1 MKRWVSAFVVL
12 MLISL
17 LAVNPEQARAADF
30 VDVTVRIRCVRQVEN
45 PDTASGDGDYFP
57 EVKIGS
63 HGFSTSP
70 TSSGPLGPGPI
81 EDDEFCPNWQF
92 TRNVDRLSPTDIIIR
107 LWDYDDFLNGGD
119 DRMDI
124 SPVAGKVDL
133 SVRFDGLTGTWDVPG
148 SEVTGTIARG
158 NGDHDIPEENDGR
171 ITQID
176 FDIFVG
182 TNPDIDGDGISNAV
196 EMNGVRRS
204 DGSMV
209 ADLPALGADPCRKT
223 IVVWSDY
230 MTGAADGHSHEPKA
244 DGIQEL
250 VDAFDQA
257 PVDAVECPFPGT
269 HKPQGIDFIFIKG
282 GTLIEAPVLGLDAAF
297 RAARNANFPPEL
309 RPYAHYAI
317 FVHDQKAGSSSSG
330 LCCEDE
336 SGGKDFLV
344 SLGSWRSTC
353 VWPGDDD
360 LLQTTAQGDDL
371 VIGSTIDVGP
381 DLVCDSTVSL
391 GSDDIQGITVGTG
404 AANARVGTARDQAGT
419 VMHELGH
426 ALGLG
431 HGGDETTN
439 YMPNYLSNLN
449 YAFQLGIPRGATPP
463 GASAPPRVLDYS
475 RTKLADLDTTKLKES
490 AGIGS
495 GLTDWTRWTD
505 GGGTVRWGS
514 GAGAIDWDWSGS
526 IDDGFFPCGDGSND
540 CVFQNINADDDS
552 GAPKVVLTSFDDW
565 QNLRY
570 RAADSPTA
578 GASHSAPHPDKP
590 DLNYHT
596 AHEHEHQFF
605 AFFDPDLATAKA
617 VNKSVADAGDSLTY
631 TVTVTNV
638 GSGPATGASVTDTFP
653 MGQGQAPETRPLGT
667 LQAGQQKAE
676 TFAFTIACSTPDGT
690 LLTNTAT
697 ASGTD
702 AGGGAEANLANNAAT
717 ATTVVRAPRLQ
728 VTKTASGTG
737 LAGEA
742 ISYSVAVSNVGS
754 GSATN
759 VVVRDVLP
767 ADLYYSPA
775 LDLGAGPQPDTVT
788 READGTTTLV
798 WNLGTL
804 AGLDTQAL
812 SYTARPSLLFLGGEA
827 VENAAEVTYQ
837 NANGCAFAPEEAS
850 APMTIAVVA
859 PSGDPEGLGFWRN
872 HDELWSNEMLARIQA
887 TDQRFDPDGDGALSD
902 AEVAEMLAPGGNMD
916 AILRKHLL
924 STYFNLATRR
934 INAATALDPDA
945 ELVAELG
952 LTNVRDAALSAHET
966 LTLPVTNAT
975 RERYSQTTTVLDQI
989 NTNQIEVY

>member
-1 MKRWVSAFVVL
+1 
-12 MLISL
+12 MLFMSL
-17 LAVNPEQARAADF
+17 LAVNPVQVRAADL

-45 PDTASGDGDYFP
+45 PDSASGDGDYFP

-63 HGFSTSP
+63 HAFSTSP

-81 EDDEFCPNWQF
+81 EDDEFCPDWQF

-119 DRMDI
+119 DRLDI
-124 SPVAGKVDL
+124 SPVDGKLEL
-133 SVRFDGLTGTWDVPG
+133 SVRFDALTDTWNLPN
-148 SEVTGTIARG
+148 SEVSGTIARG
-158 NGDHDIPEENDGR
+158 DGDHDIPEENDGR
-171 ITQID
+171 IAQID

-196 EMNGVRRS
+196 EINGVRRA

-209 ADLPALGADPCRKT
+209 ADLKALGADPCRKT
-223 IVVWSDY
+223 IIVWSDY

-257 PVDAVECPFPGT
+257 PVDAVDCDFPGP
-269 HKPQGIDFIFIKG
+269 HKPQGVDFIFIKG
-282 GTLIEAPVLGLDAAF
+282 GTLIEAPVLGLDGAF
-297 RAARNANFPPEL
+297 RAARGVNFPPEL

-317 FVHDQKAGSSSSG
+317 FVHDQALGTSSSG

-353 VWPGDDD
+353 VWPGDNDV
-360 LLQTTAQGDDL
+360 LQTTAQGDDM
-371 VIGSTIDVGP
+371 VIGNGIDVGP
-381 DLVCDSTVSL
+381 DLTCDTTANAS
-391 GSDDIQGITVGTG
+391 SDDRQGITVGTG
-404 AANARVGTARDQAGT
+404 AADARVGTARDQAGT

-431 HGGDETTN
+431 HGGDEKTN
-439 YMPNYLSNLN
+439 FMPNYLSNLN

-475 RTKLADLDTTKLKES
+475 RIKLADLDTTKLKES
-490 AGIGS
+490 AGIGT

-514 GAGAIDWDWSGS
+514 AAGAIDWDWSGS
-526 IDDGFFPCGDGSND
+526 IDDGFFPCGDGTNN
-540 CVFQNINADDDS
+540 CVFQTINADDDS

-578 GASHSAPHPDKP
+578 GASHSAPHPNHS
-590 DLNYHT
+590 DLNYPT
-596 AHEHEHQFF
+596 AHQHEHEFF

-617 VNKSVADAGDSLTY
+617 VDKSVAEPGDDLSY
-631 TVTVTNV
+631 TVTVANV
-638 GSGPATGASVTDTFP
+638 GPGPATGAAVTDTFP
-653 MGQGQAPETRPLGT
+653 MGQGKAPETRQLGT
-667 LQAGQQKAE
+667 LLPGQQKVE
-676 TFAFTIACSTPDGT
+676 SFAFTIACSTPDGT
-690 LLTNTAT
+690 LLVNSAT

-702 AGGGAEANLANNAAT
+702 AGGGAEANLANNGAT
-717 ATTVVRAPRLQ
+717 ASTVVQAPRLQ
-728 VTKTASGTG
+728 ITKTANGTG

-742 ISYSVAVSNVGS
+742 IGYSLTVSNVGS
-754 GSATN
+754 GAATN

-767 ADLYYSPA
+767 AGLYYSTA
-775 LDLGAGPQPDTVT
+775 LDLGAGPRPDTVT
-788 READGTTTLV
+788 HEADGTTTLV
-798 WNLGTL
+798 WNLGAL
-804 AGLDTQAL
+804 AGSGAQTL
-812 SYTARPSLLFLGGEA
+812 SYTARPSLLFLGGESLA
-827 VENAAEVTYQ
+827 NAAEVSYQ
-837 NANGCAFAPEEAS
+837 NANGCVFDAEQTS
-850 APMTIAVVA
+850 APIIITTVA

-872 HDELWSNEMLARIQA
+872 HDELWSDEILARMQA
-887 TDQRFDPDGDGALSD
+887 TDQRFDLDSDGALSG

-916 AILRKHLL
+916 DILLKHLL
-924 STYFNLATRR
+924 ATYFNLATRR
-934 INAATALDPDA
+934 VNAATALDPDA
-945 ELVAELG
+945 SLVAELG
-952 LTNVRDAALSAHET
+952 LANVRDAVEYAHAT
-966 LTLPVTNAT
+966 LELPVTSET
-975 RERYSQTTTVLDQI
+975 RQRYSDTTTVLDEI
-989 NTNQIEVY
+989 NANYIVVY